1 MNKSF
6 TTTDPQSHKGQS
18 NEWLTP
24 LDFIRRL
31 GTFDLDPCGY
41 IGHQT
46 AVKLICLPTDGLAQ
60 DWEGRVWLNPPY
72 GRDTK
77 NWLKALSVHGNG
89 IALVFA
95 RLETSWLMPYL
106 ESGFF
111 MIKGRL
117 TFISPTR
124 ESTNAGTGSILIP
137 FGRHNIGAILSSSI
151 DGKWFQ

>member
-1 MNKSF
+1 MSKNF
-6 TTTDPQSHKGQS
+6 TSTDPQSHKGQS

-24 LDFIRRL
+24 LDFIAKL

-41 IGHQT
+41 PGHMT
-46 AVKLICLPTDGLAQ
+46 AEKLICLPRQGLAES
-60 DWEGRVWLNPPY
+60 WHGRVWLNPPY
-72 GRDTK
+72 GNGVKLWLEALRD
-77 NWLKALSVHGNG
+77 HGDG

-95 RLETSWLMPYL
+95 RLETNWLMPFL
-106 ESGFF
+106 ENGFF

-137 FGRHNIGAILSSSI
+137 FGRHNVGAILSSGI
-151 DGKWFQ
+151 EGKWFQ